1 MNWIN
6 LDEAFPI
13 IFLIVLLSV
22 LGEHMP
28 QNAWPRQIGVTAF
41 LAYIAFGVEAWGAP
55 TVTAFSLIVVR
66 AVLAAGLIYGFA
78 GILIPFGIFIYEQIP
93 KPEPEL
99 KPEIVIPEEEEE
111 PEPELEPPPPPPP
124 EPTLEEKADA
134 ALAKLEKKRAVMKKA
149 KLDAEEEK
157 SLDLKLTQDYLKE
170 LDKAVS

>member
-111 PEPELEPPPPPPP
+111 PEPELEPPPPPPSGADSRRESRRRPGKTGKEACRDEESEVGCRGREIVGP
-124 EPTLEEKADA
+124 EADA
-134 ALAKLEKKRAVMKKA
+134 GLSQR
-149 KLDAEEEK
+149 
-157 SLDLKLTQDYLKE
+157 TG
-170 LDKAVS
+170 